1 MDVYHAFHL
10 ETKEDI
16 IIAFLAEWGFESFVE
31 NDNKTIAYISEQ
43 ELSIHKTE
51 IQNYLDSKSIAY
63 TIEEI
68 QPQNWNALWE
78 ESFQPVIVD
87 NFCIVRADFH
97 KTLPDVK
104 YELIIQPKMAFG
116 TGHHATTHMVIQN
129 MQFLDFTGKIV
140 FDYGAGTGI
149 LAILAAKLGCQ
160 RVDALDIERESFEN
174 IQENTLKNNVS
185 GVVPLLGTLDVIKG
199 EKMYDIILAN
209 INRNIL
215 LKSAER
221 LHELLKNEGS
231 ILLSGI
237 LNEDIDT
244 VVKKYT
250 STGFLLDRI
259 SNENNW
265 SCLLFHKAS

>member
-10 ETKEDI
+10 DTKEDI

-31 NDNKTIAYISEQ
+31 DDTKTIAYISDQ
-43 ELSIHKTE
+43 ELNNHKSE
-51 IQNYLDSKSIAY
+51 IENYLTAKSIKY
-63 TIEEI
+63 TTEEI

-97 KTLPDVK
+97 KTLPAVK
-104 YELIIQPKMAFG
+104 YDLIIQPKMAFG
-116 TGHHATTHMVIQN
+116 TGHHATTYMMIQN
-129 MQFLDFTGKIV
+129 MQFLNFTDKVV

-149 LAILAAKLGCQ
+149 LAILAAKLGCK
-160 RVDALDIERESFEN
+160 RVDALDIDRESIEN

-185 GVVPLLGTLDVIKG
+185 GVVPLLGTLEAIKG
-199 EKMYDIILAN
+199 KKTYDIILAN

-221 LHELLKNEGS
+221 LNELLKNEGF
-231 ILLSGI
+231 IMLSGI
-237 LNEDIDT
+237 LTEDIDT
-244 VVKKYT
+244 VVEKYT
-250 STGFLLDRI
+250 TTGFLLDKI

-265 SCLLFHKAS
+265 SCLLFHKTS